1 MSAGGAS
8 GAGTANQVRPP
19 STVLRITTVR
29 HVCTWSAHGVA
40 SSQPADPDTK
50 LADRTVSAPPPRGD
64 EPDCAAVPLAAPGAD
79 RLAPPGGARAVPPQ
93 AAAATSRTARIQR
106 ARHARNARRPSA
118 PT

>member
-79 RLAPPGGARAVPPQ
+79 RLAPPARAGAVPPQ
-93 AAAATSRTARIQR
+93 AAAPTSSTAVIPN
-106 ARHARNARRPSA
+106 ARNEPRAPRRAA
-118 PT
+118 P